1 MFLFGGIVC
10 AIFFGL
16 IYFLILKILK
26 YSKKKYLPQ
35 RATSFKCLDGHVVK
49 SKGEL
54 IIDNYLYH
62 IGMDHKYENTLR
74 IRGKIMKYDWYLP
87 DFDIYIE
94 YWGYFGKK
102 YMDRKQEKLE
112 LYRKGKL
119 KLISIEDI
127 MLQDIDLNLQKE
139 LSQLI
144 KKNLFF
150 SPMKHCP
157 NCGTSLDERF

>member
-16 IYFLILKILK
+16 IYFVILKILK

-35 RATSFKCLDGHVVK
+35 RAISFKCLDGHVVK

-139 LSQLI
+139 LSKLI
-144 KKNLFF
+144 KSDQFF
-150 SPMKHCP
+150 HNMKHCP
-157 NCGTSLDERF
+157 NCGLSLDERF